1 MTASPVF
8 GKVYMA
14 SQLTD
19 AFARKFYYLRL
30 SITDVCNFRCTYCLP
45 NGYKPGAVNNNGFLS
60 VDEVRRVTRAFSAL
74 GTEKVR
80 LTGGE
85 PSLRRDFTEIIA
97 AVRENPAIRQIAV
110 TTNGYRL
117 ARDVERWRD
126 AGLTAINVSVDSL
139 DARQFH
145 AITGQDKFHQ
155 VMDGIDAA
163 FAAGFDKVK
172 VNTVLMRDVNHH
184 QLDTFLAWIQPRR
197 IQLRFIELMETGEGS
212 DLFRRHHLSG
222 MVLRDELLRRGWIH
236 QIRQR
241 SDGPAQVFCHPDYA
255 GEIGLIMP
263 YEKDFCATCNRLRV
277 SSVGKLHLCLFG
289 EGGVDL
295 RDLMAED
302 QQQAALEAPQEAG
315 HQVVE
320 KAIVKENR
328 YAIRAQVSAWIASDN
343 VQVVLITG
351 GTGFTD
357 GDQAPEA
364 LLPLFDREVEGFGE
378 VFRMLSFEEIG
389 TSTLQSRA
397 VAGVANRTLIFAM
410 PGSTKACRTAWDNI
424 IAPQLDARTR
434 PCNFIPHLK
443 K

>member
-1 MTASPVF
+1 
-8 GKVYMA
+8 MA

-45 NGYKPGAVNNNGFLS
+45 DGYKPGAVTNKGFLS

-85 PSLRRDFTEIIA
+85 PSLRRDFTDIIA
-97 AVRENPAIRQIAV
+97 AVRENPSIRQIAV

-117 ARDVERWRD
+117 ARDVESWRD

-145 AITGQDKFHQ
+145 AITGQDKFRQ
-155 VMDGIDAA
+155 
-163 FAAGFDKVK
+163 VK

-212 DLFRRHHLSG
+212 ELFRRHHISG

-295 RDLMAED
+295 RDLLADE
-302 QQQAALEAPQEAG
+302 QQQPALEAR
-315 HQVVE
+315 
-320 KAIVKENR
+320 I
-328 YAIRAQVSAWIASDN
+328 S
-343 VQVVLITG
+343 
-351 GTGFTD
+351 
-357 GDQAPEA
+357 EA
-364 LLPLFDREVEGFGE
+364 LTHKKQTHFLHQGNTGITQN
-378 VFRMLSFEEIG
+378 LSYIG
-389 TSTLQSRA
+389 
-397 VAGVANRTLIFAM
+397 G
-410 PGSTKACRTAWDNI
+410 
-424 IAPQLDARTR
+424 
-434 PCNFIPHLK
+434 
-443 K
+443 

>member
-163 FAAGFDKVK
+163 FAKQAQVQFANGRDAQPIAGGAEVFFIRHDEADLAGVVRVTKDLRRAIAALAD
-172 VNTVLMRDVNHH
+172 LMDPAAAQQFIAQHH
-184 QLDTFLAWIQPRR
+184 AGEMMTAEQVAAFTGFHQLNKAQLDTTGLDPGEEG
-197 IQLRFIELMETGEGS
+197 IELVMVNITHQHGI
-212 DLFRRHHLSG
+212 HLYL
-222 MVLRDELLRRGWIH
+222 VK
-236 QIRQR
+236 
-241 SDGPAQVFCHPDYA
+241 A
-255 GEIGLIMP
+255 G
-263 YEKDFCATCNRLRV
+263 
-277 SSVGKLHLCLFG
+277 G

-302 QQQAALEAPQEAG
+302 QQQAALEA
-315 HQVVE
+315 
-320 KAIVKENR
+320 R
-328 YAIRAQVSAWIASDN
+328 IA
-343 VQVVLITG
+343 
-351 GTGFTD
+351 
-357 GDQAPEA
+357 EA
-364 LLPLFDREVEGFGE
+364 LTHKKQTHFLHQGNTGITQN
-378 VFRMLSFEEIG
+378 LSYIG
-389 TSTLQSRA
+389 
-397 VAGVANRTLIFAM
+397 G
-410 PGSTKACRTAWDNI
+410 
-424 IAPQLDARTR
+424 
-434 PCNFIPHLK
+434 
-443 K
+443 